1 MATLV
6 CFHAHPDDEA
16 ISMGGTMAR
25 AAADGHRVVL
35 VLATQG
41 ELGEVADGVLRPG
54 ETLGERRVAE
64 TRAAA
69 RILGVDRVEFLG
81 YRDSGMMGEPTNDDA
96 DAFWQADVGEV
107 AERLATLLVDE
118 RADVLTCYDDHGT
131 YGHPDHIQ
139 VHRVGRRAGAIA
151 DVPRLYE
158 ATLNRTLIQQQLAE
172 RADLYPEDEMPD
184 PAEMETFG
192 TPDELI
198 TTAVD
203 VTAVIDQ
210 KRRAM
215 AAHASQIGEES
226 FFLSLPDSEFTAAF
240 GTEWFIR
247 VDGGAD
253 PAAGPARRET
263 WLLG

>member
-16 ISMGGTMAR
+16 IATGGTMAR
-25 AAADGHRVVL
+25 AAAEGHRVVL

-41 ELGEVADGVLRPG
+41 EVGEVGEGVLRPG
-54 ETLGERRVAE
+54 ETLGERRVVE

-69 RILGVDRVEFLG
+69 AILGVDRVEFLG
-81 YRDSGMMGEPTNDDA
+81 YRDSGMMGESTNDDPGS
-96 DAFWQADVGEV
+96 FWRADVDE
-107 AERLATLLVDE
+107 AARRLAALLAAE
-118 RADVLTCYDDHGT
+118 HAEVLTCYDDHGT

-139 VHRVGRRAGAIA
+139 VHRVGRRAAELAG
-151 DVPRLYE
+151 VRRVYE
-158 ATLNRTLIQQQLAE
+158 ATLNRTMIQKQIAE
-172 RADLYPEDEMPD
+172 RPELFPEDETD
-184 PAEMETFG
+184 PAEMEILG
-192 TPDELI
+192 VPDEQI

-203 VTAVIDQ
+203 VTAVLDK

-215 AAHASQIGEES
+215 AAHASQIDDQS
-226 FFLSLPDSEFTAAF
+226 FFLTLPEAEFALAF

-247 VDGGAD
+247 VDGGVD
-253 PAAGPARRET
+253 PAAGPGRRET

>member
-1 MATLV
+1 
-6 CFHAHPDDEA
+6 
-16 ISMGGTMAR
+16 
-25 AAADGHRVVL
+25 
-35 VLATQG
+35 
-41 ELGEVADGVLRPG
+41 
-54 ETLGERRVAE
+54 
-64 TRAAA
+64 
-69 RILGVDRVEFLG
+69 
-81 YRDSGMMGEPTNDDA
+81 MMGEPTNDDA

-151 DVPRLYE
+151 DVPRVYE

-203 VTAVIDQ
+203 VTAVIDK

-226 FFLSLPDSEFTAAF
+226 FFLSLPDPEFTAAF

>member
-16 ISMGGTMAR
+16 ISTGGTMAR

-41 ELGEVADGVLRPG
+41 EVGEVADGVLRPG

-69 RILGVDRVEFLG
+69 RILGIERIEFLG

-96 DAFWQADVGEV
+96 LAFWRADVDEAAG
-107 AERLATLLVDE
+107 RLASLLVDE
-118 RADVLTCYDDHGT
+118 EAEVLTSYDDHGG

-139 VHRVGRRAGAIA
+139 VHRVGRRASALA
-151 DVPRLYE
+151 RVPRVYE
-158 ATLNRTLIQQQLAE
+158 ATYNRTLIQRHMAE
-172 RADLYPEDEMPD
+172 RPEMFPEEEVD
-184 PAEMETFG
+184 PVEMETFG
-192 TPDELI
+192 TPDEQI

-203 VTAVIDQ
+203 VSAVLDQ

-215 AAHASQIGEES
+215 AAHSSQIGEQS
-226 FFLSLPDSEFTAAF
+226 FFLALSDPDFALAF

-247 VDGGAD
+247 VDGGGD
-253 PAAGPARRET
+253 PMAGPGRRET

>member
-16 ISMGGTMAR
+16 IATGGTMAK

-54 ETLGERRVAE
+54 ETLGQRRVAE
-64 TRAAA
+64 TQAAA
-69 RILGVDRVEFLG
+69 AILGVERVEFLG
-81 YRDSGMMGEPTNDDA
+81 YHDSGMMGEPTNDDPRAFWRADVDEVAGRLAALLVDVRA
-96 DAFWQADVGEV
+96 DAF
-107 AERLATLLVDE
+107 TY
-118 RADVLTCYDDHGT
+118 YDGHGT

-139 VHRVGRRAGAIA
+139 VHRTGRRASALA
-151 DVPRLYE
+151 EVPRVYE
-158 ATLNRTLIQQQLAE
+158 ATFNRTLIQRQLAE
-172 RADLYPEDEMPD
+172 RPDLYREEEVD

-226 FFLSLPDSEFTAAF
+226 FFLTLPAPEFAVAF

-247 VDGGAD
+247 VDDGVD
-253 PAAGPARRET
+253 PHAGPGRRET